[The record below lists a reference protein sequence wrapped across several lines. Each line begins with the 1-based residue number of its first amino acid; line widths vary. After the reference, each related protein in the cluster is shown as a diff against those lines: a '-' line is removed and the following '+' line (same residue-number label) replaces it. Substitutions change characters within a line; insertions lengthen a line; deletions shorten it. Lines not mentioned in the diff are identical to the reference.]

1 MEEGRLNNGMFFK
14 MRICDIIVFES
25 SQTGE
30 KIRVQI
36 IRKTPY
42 DSFSSMLETEGLRR
56 VLPHETSIDTGMQNI
71 YYKYYMPAQEKE
83 FGVVAIVLKVVGAN
97 KPSNKKHQKKK
108 KNPDHLKNQYGGS
121 MVLYYLNKHKYNLIK
136 NQNHDKLFY
145 FSYPNRIF
153 I

>member
-71 YYKYYMPAQEKE
+71 YYKYYMPA
-83 FGVVAIVLKVVGAN
+83 
-97 KPSNKKHQKKK
+97 
-108 KNPDHLKNQYGGS
+108 
-121 MVLYYLNKHKYNLIK
+121 
-136 NQNHDKLFY
+136 
-145 FSYPNRIF
+145 
-153 I
+153 